1 MRLKEFRKRFQELIR
16 MYNKKTKSRNS
27 ESIQK
32 QQKLKTYEER
42 LNQYKI
48 NRMFVQ
54 NQKGLYQQMDDIR
67 NINNEKPS
75 AEEIKQF
82 WSNI

>member
-1 MRLKEFRKRFQELIR
+1 M
-16 MYNKKTKSRNS
+16 
-27 ESIQK
+27 
-32 QQKLKTYEER
+32 
-42 LNQYKI
+42 NQYKI

-54 NQKGLYQQMDDIR
+54 NQKGLYQQMDDKR

-82 WSNI
+82 

>member
-1 MRLKEFRKRFQELIR
+1 M
-16 MYNKKTKSRNS
+16 
-27 ESIQK
+27 
-32 QQKLKTYEER
+32 
-42 LNQYKI
+42 NQYKI
-48 NRMFVQ
+48 NRMFMQ

-67 NINNEKPS
+67 NSNNEKPT